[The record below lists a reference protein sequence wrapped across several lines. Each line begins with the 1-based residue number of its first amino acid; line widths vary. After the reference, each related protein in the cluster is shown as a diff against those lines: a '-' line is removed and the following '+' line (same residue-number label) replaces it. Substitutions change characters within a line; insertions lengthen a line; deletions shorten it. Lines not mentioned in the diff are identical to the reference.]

1 MYKGGYLSMSQTII
15 RTNTNKLVTERVL
28 RTQNGV
34 LSVKIY
40 VEEKQNG
47 IVKDVLEY
55 LKKLQV
61 KQPQKGFYE
70 MIKDTEETYSIKIEQ
85 EIEKISVPPNLQTK
99 AKEVSKLKLTITTK

>member
-15 RTNTNKLVTERVL
+15 RTNTNRLVTERVL

-40 VEEKQNG
+40 VEEKQNNK
-47 IVKDVLEY
+47 VKDVLEH

-61 KQPQKGFYE
+61 KKPQKGFYE
-70 MIKDTEETYSIKIEQ
+70 MIKDTEETYSIKIET
-85 EIEKISVPPNLQTK
+85 EVEKVAVPKNLQTE
-99 AKEVSKLKLTITTK
+99 AKEISKLKLTITTK